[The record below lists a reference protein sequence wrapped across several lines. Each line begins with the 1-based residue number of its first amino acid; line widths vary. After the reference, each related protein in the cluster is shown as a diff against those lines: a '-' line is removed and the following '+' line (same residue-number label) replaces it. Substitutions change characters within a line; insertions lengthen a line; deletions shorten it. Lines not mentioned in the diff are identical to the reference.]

1 MTTTRDALTQT
12 FNQTTN
18 NKDMKAYQIK
28 GLYTIELMD
37 AAPTTY
43 EVFAD
48 ELTTLAP
55 SRQDWDMAK
64 HLCPELELMA
74 SDPDDGP
81 HNIYTDGEFYY
92 YCLELLTPK
101 SLRFPYRKQDGGH
114 LSVTP
119 RQVWLRSYMV
129 VTGGITEPAEVD
141 EVMADGQCGFPS
153 LASAVTASL
162 LDRFTQDLL
171 SADNTCY
178 GCYGERTHGLTQAA
192 CKNCGGAGFI
202 SLAPKDI

>member
-1 MTTTRDALTQT
+1 
-12 FNQTTN
+12 
-18 NKDMKAYQIK
+18 MKPFQIQ
-28 GLYTIELMD
+28 GLNTIELIVT
-37 AAPTTY
+37 APTTY

-64 HLCPELELMA
+64 HLCPEIKLMA
-74 SDPDDGP
+74 SDPDDEP
-81 HNIYTDGEFYY
+81 HNIYTDGAFYY

-101 SLRFPYRKQDGGH
+101 SLRRIGDIGTT
-114 LSVTP
+114 L

-129 VTGGITEPAEVD
+129 ETGGITEPAVMD
-141 EVMADGQCGFPS
+141 EVLADKQCGFPS

-192 CKNCGGAGFI
+192 CKNCGGAGFV

>member
-1 MTTTRDALTQT
+1 
-12 FNQTTN
+12 
-18 NKDMKAYQIK
+18 MKAYQIK
-28 GLYTIELMD
+28 GLYTIDLID

-64 HLCPELELMA
+64 HLCPELKLMA
-74 SDPDDGP
+74 SDPDAEP

-101 SLRFPYRKQDGGH
+101 SLRLISYRKQDGGR

-141 EVMADGQCGFPS
+141 EVLADGKCGFSS
-153 LASAVTASL
+153 LASAVTASRLDGFARGL
-162 LDRFTQDLL
+162 LY
-171 SADNTCY
+171 ADNTCY
-178 GCYGERTHGLTQAA
+178 SCFGGAEDHSFTK
-192 CKNCGGAGFI
+192 CKTCGGAGFI
-202 SLAPKDI
+202 SLAPKDN